1 MNIQDAIGRVI
12 NKQDLNP
19 DEMQSAMRAVMQ
31 GDATPAQIGGFLVAL
46 RMKGETVSEIA
57 AAARVMREMAARVEV
72 QHPNLVD
79 IVGTGGDGSCTFNI
93 STAASIVVAAAG
105 GKVAKHGNRAASS
118 KSGSADLLEAAG
130 VNLDLTPEQVAQC
143 IDVTGIG
150 FMFAPRHH
158 EAMKYAIGP
167 RRELGTR
174 TIFNML
180 GPLTNP
186 AGAQNQ
192 LVGVYAGELV
202 RPVAE
207 VLMTLDSHHALVVH
221 SDDGLD
227 EISIAAP
234 TLVAELN
241 NRKISEYRITPEDFG
256 LNLSPIDTITV
267 ESVRE
272 SLDLVTAVLDNQPG
286 PARDIVCLNAGAA
299 IYAAGLAQT
308 LSDGVNMAQEI
319 LTSGAA
325 RRKFT
330 EFIEFTRKFVS

>member
-1 MNIQDAIGRVI
+1 
-12 NKQDLNP
+12 
-19 DEMQSAMRAVMQ
+19 
-31 GDATPAQIGGFLVAL
+31 
-46 RMKGETVSEIA
+46 
-57 AAARVMREMAARVEV
+57 
-72 QHPNLVD
+72 
-79 IVGTGGDGSCTFNI
+79 
-93 STAASIVVAAAG
+93 
-105 GKVAKHGNRAASS
+105 
-118 KSGSADLLEAAG
+118 
-130 VNLDLTPEQVAQC
+130 
-143 IDVTGIG
+143 
-150 FMFAPRHH
+150 MFAPRHH